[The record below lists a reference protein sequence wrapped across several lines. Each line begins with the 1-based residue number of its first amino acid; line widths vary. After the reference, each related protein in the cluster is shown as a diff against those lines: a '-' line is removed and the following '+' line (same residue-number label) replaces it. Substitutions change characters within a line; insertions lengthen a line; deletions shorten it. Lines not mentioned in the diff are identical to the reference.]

1 LLRPLCART
10 TEGVAECRSRIE
22 HYARAATAE
31 IVRGFFLPLLTVLTG
46 CLARIRV
53 LLQRLQRQ
61 VAQTIRQEVLLK
73 YDNDDAGNNELWKL
87 VRPLLENVVETIT
100 TTATADAETMRILQK
115 QQDGNWT
122 RSELT
127 AASLRS
133 LGIQYSSTCST
144 ASASATPQSM
154 VDNDGTGKSST
165 QSDDLQ
171 DNDEVKKPTAACSGG
186 GGTKEVFS
194 LTMSAT
200 ATTNVDDNDIGE
212 SVAGVAT
219 MLRDD
224 DDDDD
229 IGHSF
234 IAASTTNN
242 RQLTSTPHSTVHK
255 DDAGVDRNA
264 VVLQKIKE
272 QRVATDQKQKK
283 RDRKEKRRAANGSS
297 KSPKKSKKK
306 KGGDF
311 FDALFG

>member
-1 LLRPLCART
+1 MMMC
-10 TEGVAECRSRIE
+10 
-22 HYARAATAE
+22 
-31 IVRGFFLPLLTVLTG
+31 
-46 CLARIRV
+46 
-53 LLQRLQRQ
+53 
-61 VAQTIRQEVLLK
+61 
-73 YDNDDAGNNELWKL
+73 DAGNNELWKL

-133 LGIQYSSTCST
+133 LGIQYSTTSST

-154 VDNDGTGKSST
+154 VDNDGTGKSSP
-165 QSDDLQ
+165 QNDDVQ
-171 DNDEVKKPTAACSGG
+171 DNDDVKKPTAACSGG
-186 GGTKEVFS
+186 GTEEALS
-194 LTMSAT
+194 LTMST
-200 ATTNVDDNDIGE
+200 TTTTNVDDNDIGE

-224 DDDDD
+224 DDDNT
-229 IGHSF
+229 GHSF
-234 IAASTTNN
+234 IAVSTNN
-242 RQLTSTPHSTVHK
+242 NKPRTSKPHSTVNK

-283 RDRKEKRRAANGSS
+283 RDRKEKRPALPTAPRNHRKRAR
-297 KSPKKSKKK
+297 KR
-306 KGGDF
+306 KGVTFSTLCLGEGLLLHNSVVTSFSVSWRLCGAIAARERVDSVISIVTYI
-311 FDALFG
+311 